1 MTSPHAASDGTP
13 DSSAEW
19 GQFDRGALLY
29 ATKAYLTHLERL
41 GISHLPVAT
50 LTELAKS
57 KLSSTGA
64 SNGASTGSA
73 QVLKASAS
81 VTAANIPEAAMPSA
95 NPARPATP
103 VVKSAS
109 QPEGQSADSASSSHY
124 QLPILQP
131 SQRQQ
136 QLDAAQQQVSGCVR
150 CKLLAPTRK
159 NTVFGEG
166 SLQPRV
172 VFFGEAPGA
181 DEDRL
186 GRPFVGR
193 AGELLTK
200 MIQACTFAREDCY
213 ILNTVKCRP
222 PGNRNPQP
230 EEVENCREFFELQ
243 LEVLQPEYIVCL
255 GLVAARSLLR
265 SELSVGLLRGRFH
278 RYRTSKVLVT
288 YHPAYLLRN
297 PEAKKAAWEDLQ
309 IMLKDMG
316 IDPRA
321 PRQG

>member
-1 MTSPHAASDGTP
+1 MTSPYAANDGTP
-13 DSSAEW
+13 DSSADW
-19 GQFDRGALLY
+19 MQLDRDALQY
-29 ATKAYLTHLERL
+29 ATKAYLSHLERL
-41 GISHLPVAT
+41 GLTHLPVAS
-50 LTELAKS
+50 LTELAKRTLAQTVPVRS
-57 KLSSTGA
+57 VIGPESTAAAPVSTAPNSAAPIHKPRPAGPETPIGTSASRSVMPSSESTG
-64 SNGASTGSA
+64 
-73 QVLKASAS
+73 
-81 VTAANIPEAAMPSA
+81 P
-95 NPARPATP
+95 
-103 VVKSAS
+103 
-109 QPEGQSADSASSSHY
+109 SHY
-124 QLPILQP
+124 QLPVLQP

-136 QLDAAQQQVSGCVR
+136 QLDAAQQQVASCVR
-150 CKLLAPTRK
+150 CQQLASTRK

-166 SLQPRV
+166 CLQPRV

-200 MIQACTFAREDCY
+200 MIQACTFSREDCY

-278 RYRTSKVLVT
+278 RYRTSKVVVT
-288 YHPAYLLRN
+288 YHPSYLLRN

-309 IMLKDMG
+309 FMLKDMG

-321 PRQG
+321 SRSG